1 MTAVLEI
8 VGVSVRFGGLQ
19 ALDDVSF
26 AVADGGASAL
36 IGPNGAG
43 KTTCFNVISGLQRPG
58 RGAVR
63 LGGRDVTRLP
73 PHRRRGLG
81 RTFQRVELVGGMS
94 VRDNV
99 LLGFH
104 ATLPGGLLRSGLR
117 SPRLSRREHDAGAA
131 VDRLLDEVG
140 LTAYSDR
147 RAETLPLGLQR
158 LAELARAE
166 AQNPRLLLLDEAASG
181 LSGGEMERL
190 VEHVKAARRRGCAV
204 LLVEHNMRF
213 VSRIVERLVV
223 LSYGKVIF
231 DGELERGMRD
241 PAVMAAY
248 LGDA

>member
-8 VGVSVRFGGLQ
+8 EGVSVRFGGLQ

-26 AVADGGASAL
+26 EVAEGGASAL

-43 KTTCFNVISGLQRPG
+43 KTTCFNVISGLERPG
-58 RGAVR
+58 RGLVR
-63 LGGRDVTRLP
+63 LGGRDVTRLA
-73 PHRRRGLG
+73 PHRRLGLG

-104 ATLPGGLLRSGLR
+104 TALPGGLLRSGLR
-117 SPRLSRREHDAGAA
+117 SPGLSRREHDAEA
-131 VDRLLDEVG
+131 VVERLLDEVG
-140 LTAYSDR
+140 LTAYAER
-147 RAETLPLGLQR
+147 RAEMLPLGLQR
-158 LAELARAE
+158 LAEVARAE
-166 AQNPRLLLLDEAASG
+166 AQSPRLLLLDEAASG
-181 LSGGEMERL
+181 LSAAEMERL
-190 VEHVKAARRRGCAV
+190 VEHVLAARARGCAV

-213 VSRIVERLVV
+213 VSRIVEQLVV

-231 DGELERGMRD
+231 DGELEHGMRD